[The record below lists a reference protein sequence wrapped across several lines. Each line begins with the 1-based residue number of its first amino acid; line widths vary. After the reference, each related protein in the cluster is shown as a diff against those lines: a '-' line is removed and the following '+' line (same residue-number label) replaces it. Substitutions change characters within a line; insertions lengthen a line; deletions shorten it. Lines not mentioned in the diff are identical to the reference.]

1 MLARSR
7 DRDRFVGK
15 PLPSHL
21 RNEARRHD
29 GVTLTNNIDGAR
41 VLLAV
46 AHSKLAEWR
55 ISVNA
60 PVDVSEAQLTASLW
74 LWGGVS
80 AGIVSVAA
88 LLAFLLARRLEGP
101 LNFTVDA
108 ARALGRGEPMLSFN
122 SGLREANIV
131 VDALNTASDELVA
144 RDKRQN
150 LLLGELSHRVKNVLA
165 VVQALVSRTL
175 AEGRPDASE
184 VVTQRLH
191 ALARAHDL
199 LMKTDWQGAPLKDII
214 GAELS
219 AHADQVDVAGPDIT
233 ISAQSVQTLALILHE
248 LCTNAVKYGALS
260 THDGRVRITWAIN
273 DEGDAPRFRF
283 CWKEHGDHPSPR
295 RPGRDLA
302 DPIGV
307 GDPRR
312 RQRNTATSAC
322 GRRVQ
327 IQVECA
333 ARSHQAGTLM
343 MRMGG
348 SLAPMRLP
356 LFGHTS
362 TGAWSF
368 SQLVRRTRMRCTP
381 PQP

>member
-1 MLARSR
+1 VLARSR
-7 DRDRFVGK
+7 DHDRFVGK

-131 VDALNTASDELVA
+131 VDALNTASDELVKLA
-144 RDKRQN
+144 TETGIMHRMRQMAP
-150 LLLGELSHRVKNVLA
+150 EKEFIA
-165 VVQALVSRTL
+165 ADPE
-175 AEGRPDASE
+175 AECAF
-184 VVTQRLH
+184 
-191 ALARAHDL
+191 
-199 LMKTDWQGAPLKDII
+199 MKTIDTA
-214 GAELS
+214 
-219 AHADQVDVAGPDIT
+219 
-233 ISAQSVQTLALILHE
+233 
-248 LCTNAVKYGALS
+248 
-260 THDGRVRITWAIN
+260 
-273 DEGDAPRFRF
+273 
-283 CWKEHGDHPSPR
+283 
-295 RPGRDLA
+295 RDLA
-302 DPIGV
+302 EV
-307 GDPRR
+307 
-312 RQRNTATSAC
+312 
-322 GRRVQ
+322 
-327 IQVECA
+327 
-333 ARSHQAGTLM
+333 LK
-343 MRMGG
+343 
-348 SLAPMRLP
+348 
-356 LFGHTS
+356 
-362 TGAWSF
+362 SF
-368 SQLVRRTRMRCTP
+368 QNEYDLKFHRKK
-381 PQP
+381 